1 MGGIILEKDAIRDDS
16 SEKPLKDA
24 ERNAIANVSAAEI
37 YKKLYNSMLSS
48 DKFKEQVSKV
58 PAIADKIA
66 AFKDI
71 EMVSSFLDLNIQ
83 AALEYRKDS
92 SNMYYKHPDEIAVIK
107 IISEA
112 LSKKFDSSLRDINKS
127 MNPYGNPRLNEN
139 FNSMETALDVIASDI
154 DLLTYRSD
162 ENFKYES
169 MSSILSSLAWLS
181 IYLDKSRTIKM
192 SFLTNIDLL
201 ATTNIAEY
209 LLLSLTRT
217 EAEKLFNY
225 VNSKYFDGAFG
236 TMEAFEEST
245 NGSFTEVT
253 NDALRQMALPP
264 SSTFEKL
271 ALFSIVAL
279 LKYSNPSKTNEV
291 ESIVTSLTGNTDV
304 SGDIIDKIK
313 ALAGI
318 DAKKGNGNNNGWNV
332 AYL

>member
-1 MGGIILEKDAIRDDS
+1 MGDTILEKDAIRDS

-37 YKKLYNSMLSS
+37 YKELYNSMLSS
-48 DKFKEQVSKV
+48 DKFKDQVSKA

-66 AFKDI
+66 PFKDI
-71 EMVSSFLDLNIQ
+71 DRVSSFLDLNIQ
-83 AALEYRKDS
+83 AALENRKDP

-107 IISEA
+107 IIAEA
-112 LSKKFDSSLRDINKS
+112 LSEKFDALSKSINRT
-127 MNPYGNPRLNEN
+127 MNPYGNPKLKEN
-139 FNSMETALDVIASDI
+139 FINMETALDAIVSDI
-154 DLLTYRSD
+154 DLLIYRSND
-162 ENFKYES
+162 SFKEES

-181 IYLDKSRTIKM
+181 IYRDKSMTIKM

-201 ATTNIAEY
+201 ATTNISEY
-209 LLLSLTRT
+209 LLLSITET
-217 EAEKLFNY
+217 EAENLFNC

-245 NGSFTEVT
+245 NGSFTKVT

-279 LKYSNPSKTNEV
+279 LEYSNPSKKNEV
-291 ESIVTSLTGNTDV
+291 ESIVTILTGNTDV
-304 SGDIIDKIK
+304 SSDIIDKIK
-313 ALAGI
+313 VLAGI